1 MFFKKLIDV
10 VERRQAIEFI
20 ILQKETRNIK
30 KKLIKTEI
38 PPGFF
43 KKIKHTSIFIQVIKG
58 NKNGLLI
65 WDYQWLFGTQFLTFG
80 WF

>member
-38 PPGFF
+38 PPGFL
-43 KKIKHTSIFIQVIKG
+43 KHTSIFIQVIKG

-65 WDYQWLFGTQFLTFG
+65 SDYQWFFGTQFVTFG

>member
-10 VERRQAIEFI
+10 LERRQAIEFI

-65 WDYQWLFGTQFLTFG
+65 WDYQ
-80 WF
+80 

>member
-1 MFFKKLIDV
+1 M
-10 VERRQAIEFI
+10 
-20 ILQKETRNIK
+20 
-30 KKLIKTEI
+30 

-65 WDYQWLFGTQFLTFG
+65 WDYQ
-80 WF
+80 